1 VSGDETRFRLQD
13 GIDED
18 NGNHGGG
25 PGCNQI
31 DLLCWTF
38 QDTGK
43 ATCELCLVG
52 VPASATFSSTWA
64 VATFRNDPCR
74 AKSLLGKMQLTWSD
88 ATTSSAT
95 LGGRFID
102 GRPILSFSGTIDP
115 YGCRK
120 FGFACKPAHS
130 RMAIRVWHPTPFARP
145 SRTMARARLSPTAAA
160 ATRAGAAVAG

>member
-1 VSGDETRFRLQD
+1 VCGDETRFRQQN
-13 GIDED
+13 GIDQH

-38 QDTGK
+38 QDTVK
-43 ATCELCLVG
+43 PTCELCLVG
-52 VPASATFSSTWA
+52 VRASATFSSTGRWPRS
-64 VATFRNDPCR
+64 RNDPCR

-102 GRPILSFSGTIDP
+102 VRPILSFSGTFDP

-130 RMAIRVWHPTPFARP
+130 RMTV
-145 SRTMARARLSPTAAA
+145 
-160 ATRAGAAVAG
+160 

>member
-1 VSGDETRFRLQD
+1 L
-13 GIDED
+13 D

-31 DLLCWTF
+31 DRLCWTF

-74 AKSLLGKMQLTWSD
+74 AKSPAWEDAADVDRRDDLVRNVGWS
-88 ATTSSAT
+88 
-95 LGGRFID
+95 L
-102 GRPILSFSGTIDP
+102 
-115 YGCRK
+115 
-120 FGFACKPAHS
+120 H
-130 RMAIRVWHPTPFARP
+130 
-145 SRTMARARLSPTAAA
+145 
-160 ATRAGAAVAG
+160 

>member
-1 VSGDETRFRLQD
+1 MSGDETRFRQQN

-95 LGGRFID
+95 LGGRFI
-102 GRPILSFSGTIDP
+102 
-115 YGCRK
+115 
-120 FGFACKPAHS
+120 
-130 RMAIRVWHPTPFARP
+130 
-145 SRTMARARLSPTAAA
+145 
-160 ATRAGAAVAG
+160 